1 MADQLRVAVI
11 GLGSVFEPYAEM
23 LQRLRMEG
31 RVRVVRTCDV
41 NPERSD
47 AGERLLGESVPF
59 STDYSEVIADPK
71 VDAVVILTA
80 MPVHGAIALEALSA
94 GKHVLVEKPMSV
106 DRAEAQTILEVSERS
121 DSVLICAPAVVLS
134 PTFQAIWKRVIHQG
148 EIGRVHLARGR
159 YGWSG
164 PDWGQWFYRPGGGP
178 VFDLA
183 VYNITALTGWLGPVR
198 RVTALAGIANPRR
211 VVDGEEIDVEVYD
224 NYQILLDFGSAAFGV
239 VTTGFIMQRYRSPAL
254 ELYGSEGTIQMLG
267 DDWAPE
273 GYEMWTNDLGAWA
286 VYEEIDP
293 RWDWTG
299 AMEHLVDVV
308 GGAPLMIQPAHAFHV
323 LDIMLAAD
331 RAASTGMAQDLSS
344 NFDPLPLEPDA
355 IYLAGSA
362 PVHDRRILR
371 TEEHLRDGHG

>member
-1 MADQLRVAVI
+1 MTDELRVGVI
-11 GLGSVFEPYAEM
+11 GLGSVFEPYAESM
-23 LQRLRMEG
+23 RRLRAEG
-31 RVRVVRTCDV
+31 RIRVVRTCDV

-47 AGERLLGESVPF
+47 AGERLLAEPAPF
-59 STDYSEVIADPK
+59 STDYSDVISDPR
-71 VDAVVILTA
+71 VEAVVILTS
-80 MPVHGAIALEALSA
+80 MPAHGRITLEALRA

-106 DRAEAQTILEVSERS
+106 EMAGAEAIMEETEKR
-121 DSVLICAPAVVLS
+121 DSVLMCAPGVVLS

-148 EIGRVHLARGR
+148 EIGRIHLARGR

-198 RVTALAGIANPRR
+198 RVTAMAGIAHPRR
-211 VVDGEEIDVEVYD
+211 VVDGEEIEVEVYD
-224 NYQILLDFGSAAFGV
+224 NYQILLDFGDAAFGV
-239 VTTGFIMQRYRSPAL
+239 VTTGFTMERYRSPAL

-299 AMEHLVDVV
+299 PLEHLLDVV
-308 GGAPLMIQPAHAFHV
+308 GGATQLIQPRHAFHV
-323 LDIMLAAD
+323 LEIMLAAD
-331 RAASTGMAQDLSS
+331 RAAATGATQDLVS
-344 NFDPLPLEPDA
+344 NFDPIAFDVDS
-355 IYLAGSA
+355 IYLSGVA
-362 PVHDRRILR
+362 PVHDRRIIR
-371 TEEHLRDGHG
+371 TEEHLREAEG

>member
-1 MADQLRVAVI
+1 MADELRVGVV
-11 GLGSVFEPYAEM
+11 GLGSVFEPYAESM
-23 LQRLRMEG
+23 RRLRQEG
-31 RVRVVRTCDV
+31 RIRVVRTCDV

-47 AGERLLGESVPF
+47 AGEQLLAEALPF
-59 STDYSEVIADPK
+59 STDYRDVISDPR
-71 VDAVVILTA
+71 VEAVVILTS
-80 MPVHGAIALEALSA
+80 MPAHGRITLEALRA

-106 DRAEAQTILEVSERS
+106 EMAGAEEIMEEAERR
-121 DSVLICAPAVVLS
+121 DSVLMCAPGVVLS

-198 RVTALAGIANPRR
+198 RVTAMAGIATPRR
-211 VVDGEEIDVEVYD
+211 VVDGEEIEVEVYD
-224 NYQILLDFGSAAFGV
+224 NYQILLDFGSATFGV
-239 VTTGFIMQRYRSPAL
+239 VTTGFTMERYRSPCL
-254 ELYGSEGTIQMLG
+254 ELYGSDGTIQMLG

-293 RWDWTG
+293 QWDWTG
-299 AMEHLVDVV
+299 ALEHLADVV
-308 GGAPLMIQPAHAFHV
+308 DGATQMIQPSHAFHV
-323 LDIMLAAD
+323 LELMLAAD
-331 RAASTGMAQDLSS
+331 RAAATGATQDLTSTFEPLP
-344 NFDPLPLEPDA
+344 FDPEE
-355 IYLAGSA
+355 IYLSGTA
-362 PVHDRRILR
+362 PVHDRRIIR
-371 TEEHLRDGHG
+371 TEEHLRDAEG

>member
-1 MADQLRVAVI
+1 MAEELRVGVI
-11 GLGSVFEPYAEM
+11 GLGSVFEPYAELM
-23 LQRLRMEG
+23 RRLRLGG
-31 RVRVVRTCDV
+31 RIRVVRTCDI
-41 NPERSD
+41 NPARSD
-47 AGERLLGESVPF
+47 AGEKMLGERIPF
-59 STDYSEVIADPK
+59 CTDYSEVIADPL
-71 VDAVVILTA
+71 VEAVVILTS
-80 MPVHGAIALEALSA
+80 MPVHGPIAWQALRA

-106 DRAEAQTILEVSERS
+106 ELAGAQALLEEADKGNSA
-121 DSVLICAPAVVLS
+121 LICAPGVVLS
-134 PTFQAIWKRVIHQG
+134 PTFQAIWKRVVHHG

-183 VYNITALTGWLGPVR
+183 VYNLTALTGWLGPVR
-198 RVTALAGIANPRR
+198 RVTALAGVANPRR
-211 VVDGEEIDVEVYD
+211 VVDGEEIEVEVYD
-224 NYQILLDFGSAAFGV
+224 NYQILLDFGSATFGV
-239 VTTGFIMQRYRSPAL
+239 VTTGFTMQRYRSPAL

-299 AMEHLVDVV
+299 ALEHLVDVV
-308 GGAPLMIQPAHAFHV
+308 NGAPLLIQPHHAFHV

-331 RAASTGMAQDLSS
+331 RAASTGVAQDLTSS
-344 NFDPLPLEPDA
+344 FDPLPLDPGA
-355 IYLAGSA
+355 IYLAGAA
-362 PVHDRRILR
+362 PTHDRRILR
-371 TEEHLRDGHG
+371 TEEHLQDGDA

>member
-1 MADQLRVAVI
+1 MADGLAVGVI
-11 GLGSVFEPYAEM
+11 GLGSVFEPYAELM
-23 LQRLRMEG
+23 CRLRSEG
-31 RVRVVRTCDV
+31 RIRVVRTCDV

-47 AGERLLGESVPF
+47 AGAQLLSEPVPF
-59 STDYSEVIADPK
+59 TTDYSEVIADPQ
-71 VDAVVILTA
+71 VEVVVILTS
-80 MPVHGAIALEALSA
+80 MPVHGPIALEALRA

-106 DRAEAQTILEVSERS
+106 DRAEAETILEEADRR
-121 DSVLICAPAVVLS
+121 DTVLMCAPGVVLS
-134 PTFQAIWKRVIHQG
+134 PTFQAIWKRVVHQG

-164 PDWGQWFYRPGGGP
+164 PDWGQWFYRRGGGP

-198 RVTALAGIANPRR
+198 RVTALAGTAYPRR

-224 NYQILLDFGSAAFGV
+224 NYQILMDFGDATFAV
-239 VTTGFIMQRYRSPAL
+239 VTTGFTMERYRSPAL
-254 ELYGSEGTIQMLG
+254 ELYGAEGTIQMLG

-273 GYEMWTNDLGAWA
+273 GYEMWTNQLGAWA
-286 VYEEIDP
+286 IFEEIDP

-299 AMEHLVDVV
+299 ALEHLVDVV
-308 GGAPLMIQPAHAFHV
+308 DGATQVIRPRHAFHV

-344 NFDPLPLEPDA
+344 TFAPLPLDPDA

-371 TEEHLRDGHG
+371 TEEHLRDGDA